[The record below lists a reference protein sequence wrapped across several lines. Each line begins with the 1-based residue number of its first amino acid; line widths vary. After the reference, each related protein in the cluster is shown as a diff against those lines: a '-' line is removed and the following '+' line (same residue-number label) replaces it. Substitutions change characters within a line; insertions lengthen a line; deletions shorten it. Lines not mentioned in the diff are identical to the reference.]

1 LRYGEAVPLPTVKSR
16 PYRILPG
23 LTVYVMTDND
33 RSAEVAE
40 VEQRLSVRLP
50 ASVRGIYERSDGHW
64 DEAGQWWVIWPL
76 ARLMETNQR
85 AWGDGT
91 LDRDLLAF
99 GDDGT
104 GNPFCV
110 SLTSLMDEVLRWN
123 LIDLAVEVHEGSME
137 QFCRTWTSSR

>member
-1 LRYGEAVPLPTVKSR
+1 VTDDPL
-16 PYRILPG
+16 
-23 LTVYVMTDND
+23 
-33 RSAEVAE
+33 SAKVAE
-40 VEQRLSVRLP
+40 VEGLLSVSLPPSLRRL
-50 ASVRGIYERSDGHW
+50 YEHSDGHW

-76 ARLMETNQR
+76 ARVLEHNQR

-110 SLTSLMDEVLRWN
+110 SLTSPSDQVVRWN
-123 LIDLAVEVHEGSME
+123 VIDLAVEVDEGNIE
-137 QFCRTWTSSR
+137 QFCETWTAST